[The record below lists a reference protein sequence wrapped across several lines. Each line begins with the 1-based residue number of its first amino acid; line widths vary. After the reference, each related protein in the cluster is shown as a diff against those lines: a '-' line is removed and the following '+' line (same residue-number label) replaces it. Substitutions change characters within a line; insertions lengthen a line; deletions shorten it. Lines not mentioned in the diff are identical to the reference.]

1 MPVYVHRGVDPS
13 YLVLPLSHDTHF
25 GSTGDFPAPSSD
37 LQFQSSDQ
45 ADKANPSIWVGIA
58 ICGGGKVI
66 KVSPEAN
73 VVGEIS
79 IPKARMISCPA
90 FVDEDLFI
98 TSAEEEEPEKYP
110 DSVKL
115 GGSLFKV
122 HCGVKGMPVHK
133 FKRR

>member
-1 MPVYVHRGVDPS
+1 MYVHRGVDPS
-13 YLVLPLSHDTHF
+13 FLVSTLSHETRF
-25 GSTGDFPAPSSD
+25 GSTGNFPAPSSD
-37 LQFQSSDQ
+37 LQFRFSDQ
-45 ADKANPSIWVGIA
+45 GDKADSSIWVGIA

-79 IPKARMISCPA
+79 IPNARMISCPA

-98 TSAEEEEPEKYP
+98 TSAQEEEPEKYP

-122 HCGVKGMPVHK
+122 HCGVKGMPVRK

>member
-1 MPVYVHRGVDPS
+1 MYVHCGVDPS
-13 YLVLPLSHDTHF
+13 YFVLTLSHETRF
-25 GSTGDFPAPSSD
+25 GSTGDFPAPSSE
-37 LQFQSSDQ
+37 LQFQFSDQ
-45 ADKANPSIWVGIA
+45 GDKADSSTWVGIA

-73 VVGEIS
+73 VVGEIA
-79 IPKARMISCPA
+79 IPNARMISCPA

-110 DSVKL
+110 NSVKL